1 MESNPRVNVKEFIID
16 VETFIEGVGDDKLR
30 IMLME
35 LDMYSQDYERPVA
48 IAYLSGNCAHNKH
61 LANIVLNGMY
71 DDEVKEMMEM
81 ARGKLNSEIE
91 RRKA

>member
-35 LDMYSQDYERPVA
+35 LDLYSQDYERSVA

>member
-1 MESNPRVNVKEFIID
+1 MENNPRVNVKEFIID

-35 LDMYSQDYERPVA
+35 LEMYMQEYERSVA

-61 LANIVLNGMY
+61 LANIVLNGLY
-71 DDEVKEMMEM
+71 DDEVKEMMVL
-81 ARGKLNSEIE
+81 AKDKLSSEIE
-91 RRKA
+91 RRKV